1 MLLQTFY
8 NDDIIIHDDRDSL
21 DYSSS
26 PSSSSS

>member
-21 DYSSS
+21 DYSS
-26 PSSSSS
+26 PSSSS